1 MTFLKF
7 KLNLLNF
14 AVVATSL
21 SFMSPLALANPPDDG
36 LDNLEIQIKSDAP
49 ISGAFA
55 SSDLNND
62 GRLNMSEFTLYAGD
76 MAVSGDADYTAVVA
90 TGDYE
95 RAFKLLDADA
105 SGNLSE
111 AEIVDQDDDLDFD
124 GRASE
129 GQVEPESEY

>member
-1 MTFLKF
+1 
-7 KLNLLNF
+7 
-14 AVVATSL
+14 
-21 SFMSPLALANPPDDG
+21 MSPLALANPPDEDP
-36 LDNLEIQIKSDAP
+36 DNTEIQIQSDAP
-49 ISGAFA
+49 ISGTFA